1 MYQSNIIIHHKIV
14 CIGIDNT
21 NIVWVQPITLYIAY
35 IFQNT
40 SRQEFIIRTLKTVY
54 AKSFDMKY
62 QITYITLSIETG
74 YIYGNNK

>member
-1 MYQSNIIIHHKIV
+1 M

-21 NIVWVQPITLYIAY
+21 NIVWAQPITLYIAY

-40 SRQEFIIRTLKTVY
+40 SSQEFIIQTLKTVY